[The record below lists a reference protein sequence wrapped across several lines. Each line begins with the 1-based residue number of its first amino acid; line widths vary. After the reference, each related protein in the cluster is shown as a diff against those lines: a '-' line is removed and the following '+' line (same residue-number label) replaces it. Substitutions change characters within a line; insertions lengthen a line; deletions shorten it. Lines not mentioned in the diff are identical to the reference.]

1 MVWSPDGREVW
12 FGVPDHSGAFRDVL
26 ASSRPGTT
34 RLLLRMP
41 GALTIHD
48 ASRDG
53 RLLLTRETVR
63 LSAVA
68 GVSGEK
74 SERNLSWLDES
85 VVGDLSADGR
95 HLLFSEIGGGGG
107 ARGAVYLRA
116 TTGSDAVR
124 LGEGNA
130 LALSPDGNWALTMDA
145 STPPRLILLPT
156 GVGQPQPLSVGGFES
171 YYFARWLPD
180 GKRIFFDANAP
191 GRGIRCHVLDLAG
204 GAPRPIA
211 PEGASCRAASP
222 DGKLLAATAPD
233 RTLSLYSVDGGG
245 PPRSVPGWPTNATPI
260 QWSADGGS
268 LFYSPGTDIPGE
280 IRRFDLATGRSQ
292 SWKPLVPSDLAG
304 VQAMVS
310 PLITPD
316 GRTYAYTF
324 VRLLGDLYVADWG
337 SR

>member
-1 MVWSPDGREVW
+1 
-12 FGVPDHSGAFRDVL
+12 
-26 ASSRPGTT
+26 
-34 RLLLRMP
+34 
-41 GALTIHD
+41 
-48 ASRDG
+48 
-53 RLLLTRETVR
+53 
-63 LSAVA
+63 
-68 GVSGEK
+68 
-74 SERNLSWLDES
+74 
-85 VVGDLSADGR
+85 
-95 HLLFSEIGGGGG
+95 
-107 ARGAVYLRA
+107 
-116 TTGSDAVR
+116 
-124 LGEGNA
+124 
-130 LALSPDGNWALTMDA
+130 
-145 STPPRLILLPT
+145 
-156 GVGQPQPLSVGGFES
+156 
-171 YYFARWLPD
+171 
-180 GKRIFFDANAP
+180 
-191 GRGIRCHVLDLAG
+191 
-204 GAPRPIA
+204 
-211 PEGASCRAASP
+211 
-222 DGKLLAATAPD
+222 LLAATAPD